1 MNTLTENDTRM
12 DSLHRLNQHFGRRLR
27 QARLVANLTQRRL
40 GERSKV
46 GQDMISRY
54 EQGRSLPSLPTLC
67 RMAEELSVPLTYF
80 FPDEPWVGLNDEQR
94 NTLMML
100 SRLSPLALDYVMI
113 FVQQVAM
120 LHHQQRFLR
129 SESFGEESD
138 VQARLTRMMARD
150 LQQLESELARHRRER
165 RQVSVQMLVAFT
177 SLALLGMEIKG
188 EGMTTARLSQRLA
201 QHVREGYEQ

>member
-1 MNTLTENDTRM
+1 
-12 DSLHRLNQHFGRRLR
+12 
-27 QARLVANLTQRRL
+27 
-40 GERSKV
+40 
-46 GQDMISRY
+46 
-54 EQGRSLPSLPTLC
+54 
-67 RMAEELSVPLTYF
+67 MAEELSVPLTYF